1 MRVAVII
8 NIFLLLFLFLSSCG
22 KDKSIKKYY
31 PTGEIDFVATPINNS
46 DSVFYAKWYY
56 KNGNVEQ
63 EGIVIN
69 NLYEGLY
76 KIYFEDGI
84 LQWEGNYKNGVIQGG
99 YEKDFTWAGVEKYL
113 QYLEFEG
120 HPTKLQIGD
129 TLKFR
134 VIMPEIHPKFYM
146 VYDLDYNLLYNDE
159 NPGLFTWKYIPT
171 ETGRIYF
178 RFMFK
183 NKDGAFVVG
192 NPEFIVDSGIEVE

>member
-8 NIFLLLFLFLSSCG
+8 NIFLLLFLSSCV
-22 KDKSIKKYY
+22 KEKSKKQYY
-31 PTGEIDFVATPINNS
+31 RTGEIFYIATPINNS
-46 DSVFYAKWYY
+46 DSIFYGKWFY
-56 KNGNVEQ
+56 KNGSVMQ
-63 EGIVIN
+63 EGMVKNDTI
-69 NLYEGLY
+69 LEGHH
-76 KIYFEDGI
+76 KMYFEDGV

-99 YEKDFTWAGVEKYL
+99 YEKDFTWVGVEKYL

-120 HPTKLQIGD
+120 HPTKRQIGD

-134 VIMPEIHPKFYM
+134 VIMPEIYPEFYM
-146 VYDLDYNLLYNDE
+146 VYDLDYNLLFNDE
-159 NPGLFTWKYIPT
+159 NPGLFTWKYIPI

-192 NPEFIVDSGIEVE
+192 NPEFTVDAGIEVE